1 MQGSVDNFS
10 DLLDPAAGGEGGLG
24 GEQDSAS
31 VTSASSQLT
40 AQHGWTPG
48 PDTRHQDHH
57 HPHDHHS
64 DHHQD
69 HHHDHPHD
77 HHDHQD
83 DHHID
88 HQLSVPE
95 QADTV
100 SISSLPTYHQAMQQ
114 TAAERRQELR
124 AKKKIIPVQSSEEE
138 SESAPSS
145 PAESPQPQAMS
156 LSAR

>member
-1 MQGSVDNFS
+1 M
-10 DLLDPAAGGEGGLG
+10 
-24 GEQDSAS
+24 
-31 VTSASSQLT
+31 
-40 AQHGWTPG
+40 
-48 PDTRHQDHH
+48 
-57 HPHDHHS
+57 
-64 DHHQD
+64 
-69 HHHDHPHD
+69 
-77 HHDHQD
+77 
-83 DHHID
+83 
-88 HQLSVPE
+88 PE

-114 TAAERRQELR
+114 TAAERRQDQR

>member
-1 MQGSVDNFS
+1 MDNFS
-10 DLLDPAAGGEGGLG
+10 DLLEPAAEDRGGLG
-24 GEQDSAS
+24 GEQDAAS

-48 PDTRHQDHH
+48 PDTY
-57 HPHDHHS
+57 
-64 DHHQD
+64 HQD
-69 HHHDHPHD
+69 HHHDHSDQHGD
-77 HHDHQD
+77 Q
-83 DHHID
+83 
-88 HQLSVPE
+88 QLAVPE

-114 TAAERRQELR
+114 GREQRRQEQR
-124 AKKKIIPVQSSEEE
+124 SKKKIIPVQSSEEE

>member
-10 DLLDPAAGGEGGLG
+10 DLLEPPGDRGGLG
-24 GEQDSAS
+24 GEQDAAS

-48 PDTRHQDHH
+48 PDTYHQDDHH
-57 HPHDHHS
+57 HSDHHDDHHHEDHN

-69 HHHDHPHD
+69 HHDQHSD
-77 HHDHQD
+77 Q
-83 DHHID
+83 
-88 HQLSVPE
+88 QLAVPE

-114 TAAERRQELR
+114 GREQRRQEQR
-124 AKKKIIPVQSSEEE
+124 SKKKIIPVQSSEEE

>member
-10 DLLDPAAGGEGGLG
+10 DLLEPPGDRGGLG
-24 GEQDSAS
+24 GEQDAAS

-48 PDTRHQDHH
+48 PGTYHQDHH
-57 HPHDHHS
+57 HSDHLD

-69 HHHDHPHD
+69 HSDQHGD
-77 HHDHQD
+77 Q
-83 DHHID
+83 
-88 HQLSVPE
+88 QLAVPE

-114 TAAERRQELR
+114 GREQRRQDQR
-124 AKKKIIPVQSSEEE
+124 GKKKIIPVQSSEEE

>member
-1 MQGSVDNFS
+1 MDNFS
-10 DLLDPAAGGEGGLG
+10 DLLEPPAGDRGGLG
-24 GEQDSAS
+24 GEQDAAS

-48 PDTRHQDHH
+48 PGTYHQDHH
-57 HPHDHHS
+57 HHDHSDHHDDHHHGHHH

-69 HHHDHPHD
+69 HSDQHGD
-77 HHDHQD
+77 Q
-83 DHHID
+83 
-88 HQLSVPE
+88 QLAVPE

-114 TAAERRQELR
+114 GREQRRQEQR
-124 AKKKIIPVQSSEEE
+124 SKKKIIPVQSSEEE

>member
-10 DLLDPAAGGEGGLG
+10 DLLEPPAGDRGGLG
-24 GEQDSAS
+24 GEQDAAS

-48 PDTRHQDHH
+48 PGTYHQDHH
-57 HPHDHHS
+57 HSDHLD

-69 HHHDHPHD
+69 HSDQHSD
-77 HHDHQD
+77 Q
-83 DHHID
+83 
-88 HQLSVPE
+88 QLAVPE

-114 TAAERRQELR
+114 GREQRRQEQR
-124 AKKKIIPVQSSEEE
+124 SKKKIIPVQSSEEE

>member
-1 MQGSVDNFS
+1 MDNFS
-10 DLLDPAAGGEGGLG
+10 DLLEPTGDRGGLG
-24 GEQDSAS
+24 GEQDAAS

-48 PDTRHQDHH
+48 PGTYHQDHH
-57 HPHDHHS
+57 HSDHLD

-69 HHHDHPHD
+69 HSDQHGD
-77 HHDHQD
+77 Q
-83 DHHID
+83 
-88 HQLSVPE
+88 QLAVPE

-114 TAAERRQELR
+114 GREQRRQEQR
-124 AKKKIIPVQSSEEE
+124 SKKKIIPVQSSEEE

>member
-64 DHHQD
+64 DH
-69 HHHDHPHD
+69 
-77 HHDHQD
+77 QD
-83 DHHID
+83 DHPSD
-88 HQLSVPE
+88 HQLVVPE

-114 TAAERRQELR
+114 TAAERRQDQR